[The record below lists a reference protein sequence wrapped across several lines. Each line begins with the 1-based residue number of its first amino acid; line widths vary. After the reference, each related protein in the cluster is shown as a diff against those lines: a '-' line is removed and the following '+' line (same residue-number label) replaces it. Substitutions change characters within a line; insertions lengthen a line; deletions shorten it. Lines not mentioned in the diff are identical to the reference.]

1 VTDTAL
7 TEWQRGVDAIVQ
19 TMTELRTTLIASG
32 PDKLERLQAQLA
44 IEMAQAKAGS
54 LTALQ
59 DLPALAKAASSA
71 YGERNRSSV
80 DQAVFN
86 AQLVESLGSVVGVS
100 ASSLGTVKV
109 PSFDVGTDY
118 IPRDTLAMVHEGE
131 RITPKAFNPTI
142 GERNGSGRVGMT
154 GNDQELLRT
163 LREVVARLDLI
174 VGTTGATSIASKT
187 SADVLMNATRGQPL
201 RMKAVTA

>member
-1 VTDTAL
+1 
-7 TEWQRGVDAIVQ
+7 
-19 TMTELRTTLIASG
+19 
-32 PDKLERLQAQLA
+32 
-44 IEMAQAKAGS
+44 
-54 LTALQ
+54 
-59 DLPALAKAASSA
+59 
-71 YGERNRSSV
+71 
-80 DQAVFN
+80 
-86 AQLVESLGSVVGVS
+86 
-100 ASSLGTVKV
+100 LGTVKV